1 MGPYANLEVWGLIVS
16 ESLFSKQWYRVSGLR
31 PQVKNHVMVR
41 RHYYR
46 REVWYV
52 ISTKINP
59 SYMRI
64 NGPAYYL
71 FRQFNGERTVDEIW
85 NSSLAALNDDAP
97 TQDEVVGLLSELFDA
112 TAVDFQQ
119 QSDVDQL
126 FDNHRAQ
133 QARSAKSKHMNP
145 LFMRFTVFDPD
156 KLVQRMLP
164 ALQGLFS
171 RGMLLFWLLLCS
183 TSLVVA
189 AYSATDIGRA
199 LSDDLTTTRNLIIM
213 WFVFPIM
220 KLLHE
225 LAHALAVRR
234 WGGEVHEFGVALL
247 VLLPVPYVD
256 ASESAGFA
264 NKYRRMAVAGAGIVV
279 ESTLACLAL
288 LIWVAV
294 EPGLVRDIA
303 FNVMLTGSVSCLLF
317 NGNPLLKFDSY
328 YVLSDAIEIPALAS
342 RSTRYLLYLI
352 QRYAFGMVVK
362 SPVTA
367 EGERPWL
374 IGYGLVSTAYRLT
387 LSFGICLFVAS
398 EYFFIGVALAIWAAF
413 AQIVMPLI
421 KGLRFIVV
429 DERLQAHRWRAN
441 ALVMLALAVFVGLTG
456 FVKLPHVTEARGVV
470 WPVDDAMIRAGT
482 DCLVEG
488 VLVANGEDVEPGVQ
502 ILHCDT
508 TLLQSEVAQLRAEL
522 LAARA
527 GVYSTRDRVERNM
540 RKNEVQIAEELLAK
554 AQQKLAKTTIVSS
567 AGGALFVPDASN
579 LVGRFFRQGELVGY
593 LLSDENIS
601 IRSMLEQER
610 IVLLGDRFNAVE
622 VMTLSRPRFHRSHIV
637 RRLPAATEQLVSPAL
652 GTQGGGD
659 LAMRNEEDQGPRLR
673 EPAFE
678 LEIALPAALQESLV
692 GEALRIRF
700 DHGSESIAA
709 QSYRQLQLLLLRR
722 FNV

>member
-1 MGPYANLEVWGLIVS
+1 MA

-31 PQVKNHVMVR
+31 PQVKNHVIVR

-46 REVWYV
+46 RELWYV
-52 ISTKINP
+52 ISTKTNAAH
-59 SYMRI
+59 MRI
-64 NGPAYYL
+64 NSAAYYL
-71 FRQFNGERTVDEIW
+71 FRQFNGERTVEDIW
-85 NSSLAALNDDAP
+85 NDSLAALDDDAP

-126 FDNHRAQ
+126 FDNHRSQ
-133 QARSAKSKHMNP
+133 QARNAKSKHLNP
-145 LFMRFTVFDPD
+145 LFMRFTLFDPD

-171 RGMLLFWLLLCS
+171 RNMLIAWVALCLV
-183 TSLVVA
+183 SLVAA
-189 AYSATDIGRA
+189 AYSAADIGRA
-199 LSDDLTTTRNLIIM
+199 LGEDLTSARNLIIM
-213 WFVFPIM
+213 WFVFPLM

-279 ESTLACLAL
+279 ESSLACLAL
-288 LIWVAV
+288 LVWVAV

-342 RSTRYLLYLI
+342 RSSRYLLYLI
-352 QRYAFGMVVK
+352 QRYAFGMVVR

-367 EGERPWL
+367 EGERAWL
-374 IGYGLVSTAYRLT
+374 VGYGLIATIYRLT

-413 AQIVMPLI
+413 AQLVMPLL
-421 KGLRFIVV
+421 KGLRFILV
-429 DERLQAHRWRAN
+429 DPRLQTHRWRAN
-441 ALVMLALAVFVGLTG
+441 ALVSVFLAGFVGLTG
-456 FVKLPHVTEARGVV
+456 FVQLPHVTETRGVV
-470 WPVDDAMIRAGT
+470 WPVDDAMIRAET
-482 DCLVEG
+482 DCLVEE
-488 VLVANGEDVEPGVQ
+488 VLVANGQTLEPGVQ
-502 ILHCDT
+502 VLHCDT
-508 TLLQSEVAQLRAEL
+508 TLLQSEVAQLQAEL
-522 LAARA
+522 LGARA
-527 GVYSTRDRVERNM
+527 AVYSTRDRVERSM

-567 AGGALFVPDASN
+567 ASGALFVPDSSN
-579 LVGRFFRQGELVGY
+579 LEGRFFRQGELVGY

-610 IVLLGDRFNAVE
+610 SVLLGDRFDGVE
-622 VMTLSRPRFHRSHIV
+622 VMTMSRPRFHTTHIV

-659 LAMRNEEDQGPRLR
+659 LALRNEDEQGPRLR

-678 LEIALPAALQESLV
+678 LEIALPKELRSSLV
-692 GEALRIRF
+692 GEALRVRL
-700 DHGSESIAA
+700 DHGSESLAA

>member
-1 MGPYANLEVWGLIVS
+1 MS

-31 PQVKNHVMVR
+31 PQIKNHVLVR

-52 ISTKINP
+52 IGTKTNALH
-59 SYMRI
+59 MRV
-64 NGPAYYL
+64 NSSAYYL
-71 FRQFNGERTVDEIW
+71 FKQFNGERTVDEVW

-97 TQDEVVGLLSELFDA
+97 TQDEVVNLLSELFDA

-133 QARSAKSKHMNP
+133 KSRSTKSKHMNP
-145 LFMRFTVFDPD
+145 LFMRFSVFDPD

-171 RGMLLFWLLLCS
+171 RGMLVFWMLLCLVS
-183 TSLVVA
+183 AVVA
-189 AYSATDIGRA
+189 AYAAPDIGRA
-199 LSDDLTTTRNLIIM
+199 LSEDLTSSRNLIII

-288 LIWVAV
+288 LIWVSV
-294 EPGLVRDIA
+294 EPGLVSDVA

-328 YVLSDAIEIPALAS
+328 YVLSDAIEIPSLAS
-342 RSTRYLLYLI
+342 RSSRYLLYLV
-352 QRYAFGMVVK
+352 QHYAFGMIVR

-367 EGERPWL
+367 EGERIWL
-374 IGYGLVSTAYRLT
+374 VGYGLLSTVYRIT
-387 LSFGICLFVAS
+387 LSLGICLFVAS
-398 EYFFIGVALAIWAAF
+398 EYFFIGVALAIWAGF
-413 AQIVMPLI
+413 TQLVLPLV

-429 DERLQAHRWRAN
+429 DERLQAKRWRAN
-441 ALVMLALAVFVGLTG
+441 ALVIFVFAGLVGITG

-470 WPVDDAMIRAGT
+470 WPVDDAMIRAGI
-482 DCLVEG
+482 DCLVEEM
-488 VLVANGEDVEPGVQ
+488 LVANGDSVEPDVR
-502 ILHCDT
+502 ILLCDT

-527 GVYSTRDRVERNM
+527 AVYATRDRVERNM
-540 RKNEVQIAEELLAK
+540 RNNEVEVVEELLAK

-567 AGGALFVPDASN
+567 TSGTLFVPNAAN

-601 IRSMLEQER
+601 IRSMLAQER
-610 IVLLGDRFNAVE
+610 IVLLGDEFDAVE
-622 VMTLSRPRFHRSHIV
+622 VMTLSRPRFHTSQIV
-637 RRLPAATEQLVSPAL
+637 RRVPAATEQLVSPAL
-652 GTQGGGD
+652 GTLGGGD

-673 EPAFE
+673 EAAFE
-678 LEIALPAALQESLV
+678 LEIALPTALNASLV
-692 GEALRIRF
+692 GEAVRVRF
-700 DHGSESIAA
+700 VHGSESLAS
-709 QSYRQLQLLLLRR
+709 QFYRQVQLLLLRR

>member
-1 MGPYANLEVWGLIVS
+1 MS

-31 PQVKNHVMVR
+31 PQIKNHVVVR

-52 ISTKINP
+52 VSTKTNP
-59 SYMRI
+59 THMRI

-71 FRQFNGERTVDEIW
+71 FKQFNGERTVDEVW
-85 NSSLAALNDDAP
+85 NASLAALNDDAP

-133 QARSAKSKHMNP
+133 QSRSAKSKHMNP
-145 LFMRFTVFDPD
+145 LFMRFSVFDPD

-164 ALQGLFS
+164 LFQGLFS
-171 RGMLLFWLLLCS
+171 RGMLIFWLLLCA

-189 AYSATDIGRA
+189 AYVASDIGRA
-199 LSDDLTTTRNLIIM
+199 LSEDLTTTRNLVIM

-225 LAHALAVRR
+225 FAHALAVRR

-279 ESTLACLAL
+279 ESMLACLAL
-288 LIWVAV
+288 LLWVAV

-342 RSTRYLLYLI
+342 RSTRYLQYLI
-352 QRYAFGMVVK
+352 QRYAFGMVVR

-367 EGERPWL
+367 EGERAWL
-374 IGYGLVSTAYRLT
+374 VGYGLLATVYRIT
-387 LSFGICLFVAS
+387 LSFAICLFVAS
-398 EYFFIGVALAIWAAF
+398 EYFFIGVALAIWAGF
-413 AQIVMPLI
+413 TQLIMPLI

-429 DERLQAHRWRAN
+429 DERLRTHRWRAN
-441 ALVMLALAVFVGLTG
+441 ALVMLVLAAFVGITG
-456 FVKLPHVTEARGVV
+456 FMKLPHVTETRGVV

-482 DCLVEG
+482 DCLVEEM
-488 VLVANGEDVEPGVQ
+488 LVTNGDIVEPGAR
-502 ILHCDT
+502 ILLCDT

-527 GVYSTRDRVERNM
+527 AVYATRDRVERNM
-540 RKNEVQIAEELLAK
+540 RKNEVQTAEELLAK
-554 AQQKLAKTTIVSS
+554 AQQKLEKTTIISS
-567 AGGALFVPDASN
+567 TTGALFVPNETN

-610 IVLLGDRFNAVE
+610 IALLGDNFDAVE
-622 VMTLSRPRFHRSHIV
+622 VMTLSRPRFHASHIV
-637 RRLPAATEQLVSPAL
+637 RRMPAATEQLVSPAL
-652 GTQGGGD
+652 GTLGGGD

-678 LEIALPAALQESLV
+678 LEIALPTELKASLV
-692 GEALRIRF
+692 GEALRVRF
-700 DHGSESIAA
+700 DHGSESLAL
-709 QSYRQLQLLLLRR
+709 QFYRQIQLLLLRR